1 MIIKLR
7 DRRID
12 TNEEPATLILSEEEK
27 ACISTM
33 GKQTKFCS
41 FPDDMSEEEAKEF
54 INSCF

>member
-1 MIIKLR
+1 MIINLR

-12 TNEEPATLILSEEEK
+12 TNVEPATLILNEAEK

-33 GKQTKFCS
+33 GKLTKFCS
-41 FPDDMSEEEAKEF
+41 FPDDMSKDEATEF